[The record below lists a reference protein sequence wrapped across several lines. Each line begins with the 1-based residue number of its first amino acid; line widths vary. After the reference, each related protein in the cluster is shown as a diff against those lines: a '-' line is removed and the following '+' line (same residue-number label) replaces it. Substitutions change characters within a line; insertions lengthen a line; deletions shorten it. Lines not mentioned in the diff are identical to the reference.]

1 MNAEKM
7 KKLTFKC
14 FFHSG
19 QGKVGYRNVAHM
31 VFIESSNNFLEDQ
44 MEINGENDGTVRW
57 FHSR

>member
-1 MNAEKM
+1 
-7 KKLTFKC
+7 
-14 FFHSG
+14 
-19 QGKVGYRNVAHM
+19 M